1 MGGGR
6 VQCSI
11 KSPSAPFVG
20 PRCFMEDFKLPD
32 RRKLA
37 TTPITNVRID
47 GAHSSFQILR
57 GIFSLRTRSSRS
69 PEVARRACNR
79 HTKRGTPRP
88 MAESQRA
95 THRVLLPYEL
105 VDGCL
110 CAATTHA
117 EVLEQK
123 SWFEFD
129 MSLARRARPSASN
142 EAQPLFRTFVGP
154 AEKSVGRRSST
165 GIPAIQ
171 FSFALDD
178 GTASH
183 VAWGHLAPSPAGFAR
198 SAHTIRPPGG
208 GGRTHGRQ
216 CQPRSPNACTA
227 SKHAACR
234 MWSCLEWVR
243 SEEAEDLLLEVQ
255 LAMKA
260 IE

>member
-1 MGGGR
+1 
-6 VQCSI
+6 
-11 KSPSAPFVG
+11 
-20 PRCFMEDFKLPD
+20 MEDFKLPD

-37 TTPITNVRID
+37 TTPTTNVRID

-57 GIFSLRTRSSRS
+57 GIFYHRTLSSRS

-95 THRVLLPYEL
+95 THRVLLPYEV

-154 AEKSVGRRSST
+154 AEKSIGRRSST

-171 FSFALDD
+171 FSFALCSRRSPCAHNQPTSS
-178 GTASH
+178 GMRGSVGEH
-183 VAWGHLAPSPAGFAR
+183 GRGRVYAPPPGRPR
-198 SAHTIRPPGG
+198 SLQPPHQTWKKIHWLCVRRCQLERGSCPPPFPPGG
-208 GGRTHGRQ
+208 
-216 CQPRSPNACTA
+216 PR
-227 SKHAACR
+227 
-234 MWSCLEWVR
+234 
-243 SEEAEDLLLEVQ
+243 
-255 LAMKA
+255 
-260 IE
+260 

>member
-1 MGGGR
+1 MGEKALKPPPPLAPQKGAFHW
-6 VQCSI
+6 QQSHDSI
-11 KSPSAPFVG
+11 KSPSAPFIR

-37 TTPITNVRID
+37 TTPTTNVRID

-57 GIFSLRTRSSRS
+57 GIFSHRTLSSRS

-95 THRVLLPYEL
+95 THRVLLPYEV

-129 MSLARRARPSASN
+129 I
-142 EAQPLFRTFVGP
+142 G
-154 AEKSVGRRSST
+154 
-165 GIPAIQ
+165 
-171 FSFALDD
+171 AL
-178 GTASH
+178 
-183 VAWGHLAPSPAGFAR
+183 
-198 SAHTIRPPGG
+198 
-208 GGRTHGRQ
+208 
-216 CQPRSPNACTA
+216 
-227 SKHAACR
+227 
-234 MWSCLEWVR
+234 VR
-243 SEEAEDLLLEVQ
+243 E
-255 LAMKA
+255 
-260 IE
+260 